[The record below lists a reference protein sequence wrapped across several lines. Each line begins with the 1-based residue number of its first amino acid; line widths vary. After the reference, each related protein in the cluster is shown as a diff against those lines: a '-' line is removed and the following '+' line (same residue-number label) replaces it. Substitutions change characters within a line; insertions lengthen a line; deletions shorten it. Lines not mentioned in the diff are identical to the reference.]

1 MKRKTVPVDRI
12 AMEELDLVVRNA
24 DIVTAA
30 DRYTADIGV
39 RNGDVVAVAASLPS
53 AAAEIDAHGRLVT
66 PGGVDAHCH
75 LDQPMSDGSVMAD
88 DFATG
93 TRSAACGG
101 TTTVIPFACQ
111 IRGHTL
117 RAAVDDY
124 HRRA

>member
-1 MKRKTVPVDRI
+1 M
-12 AMEELDLVVRNA
+12 
-24 DIVTAA
+24 
-30 DRYTADIGV
+30 ADIGV
-39 RNGDVVAVAASLPS
+39 VGGQIVQMGVKLPKG
-53 AAAEIDAHGRLVT
+53 AREVDAQGRITT
-66 PGGVDAHCH
+66 PGGIDAHCH

-111 IRGHTL
+111 IRGQTL

-124 HRRA
+124 HRRAAGKALIDYAFHLDRKSVV